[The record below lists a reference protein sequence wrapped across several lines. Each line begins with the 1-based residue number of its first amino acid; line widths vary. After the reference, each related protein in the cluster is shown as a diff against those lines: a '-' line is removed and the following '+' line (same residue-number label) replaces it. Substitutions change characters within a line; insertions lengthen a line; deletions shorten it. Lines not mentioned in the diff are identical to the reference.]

1 VPIGQRVRLCRLDF
15 APLIS
20 SSLEIHCP
28 SGLHRWRRNGSLL
41 NTSMKGGS
49 AQMQDVGLEG
59 VEALGQGRQIVTPE
73 NHDNG
78 LYSFDQDR

>member
-1 VPIGQRVRLCRLDF
+1 
-15 APLIS
+15 
-20 SSLEIHCP
+20 
-28 SGLHRWRRNGSLL
+28 
-41 NTSMKGGS
+41 
-49 AQMQDVGLEG
+49 MQDVGLEG